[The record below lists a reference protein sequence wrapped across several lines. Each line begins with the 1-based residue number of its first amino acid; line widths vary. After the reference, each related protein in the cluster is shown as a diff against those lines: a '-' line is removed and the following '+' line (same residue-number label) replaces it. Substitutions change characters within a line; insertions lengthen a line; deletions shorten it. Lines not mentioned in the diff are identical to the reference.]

1 MAAEPHPQQ
10 QLQEGDYGVENVAIS
25 IGRRRLTDDG
35 LLILTEGNVFLL
47 IAGEEPVE
55 ERIIDA
61 APAAE
66 IDVSKPS
73 IGMGMLLKMAIGD
86 TTYLVSPESIE
97 RGAFVTPKK
106 IKRARAAVA
115 EFETAFDAAR

>member
-1 MAAEPHPQQ
+1 MAAEPQPQE

-35 LLILTEGNVFLL
+35 LLILANGDVFLL
-47 IAGEEPVE
+47 VAGEEPIE
-55 ERIIDA
+55 ERIIAA

-66 IDVSKPS
+66 VEVSKPT
-73 IGMGMLLKMAIGD
+73 IGMGVLMKMTIGE

-106 IKRARAAVA
+106 MKRARAAVA
-115 EFETAFDAAR
+115 EFEAAFESAR